1 MKQTFVAVMLLC
13 AGAGSAMAQQS
24 GVVAQTGGVNE
35 RVATAMK
42 AAVPSYE
49 PAKCEALDEDLHFK
63 VSSGKVYL
71 KTSIETSID
80 ANKARALD
88 NGERVIREAITQNG
102 QDKSAGAW
110 YYLGRIYLHKGDI
123 AGADSAF
130 SRALTLAPA
139 PECAADV
146 AAYRRAAWVAL
157 VNPGVDY
164 MKAEKRD
171 SAMTLFSLATR
182 VYRDEP
188 HPYFYMAS
196 LAYEAD
202 SMERALAYFDSALA
216 TPKNEK
222 TADIH
227 SQAQFNKG
235 LVLINLNRGQEAI
248 APLQS
253 FVAAHPDDVNAK
265 KALLNAYQA
274 AGMTDSVAAIAK
286 QIEATGEVIPT
297 QVVVDSASPFNQAV
311 ALFNESK
318 FAEAAAQ
325 AEKVV
330 ASEPHNRDAYYL
342 LTQSYYQTKNGPAL
356 VKAGE
361 RLIALDP
368 MNELALQ
375 MLGFGYNLTKASQ
388 KAVATRLRLNALP
401 AAISKV
407 AITPSPTGATLTA
420 TASGRKAM
428 NASGAA
434 IPAKP
439 MSITVEFL
447 NADGAVVT
455 SQVVEIPA
463 LAEGATHP
471 ISITAEGTGIVAWRY
486 KAS

>member
-1 MKQTFVAVMLLC
+1 MRTFVAVMLLS
-13 AGAGSAMAQQS
+13 AGAGNALAQQS
-24 GVVAQTGGVNE
+24 GVVAQSGGVSE
-35 RVATAMK
+35 RVSTAMK
-42 AAVPSYE
+42 SAVPSYE
-49 PAKCEALDEDLHFK
+49 AAKCEALDKELHFK

-80 ANKARALD
+80 ANKARALA
-88 NGERVIREAITQNG
+88 NGERVITEAITQNG

-110 YYLGRIYLHKGDI
+110 YYLGRIYLHQGDI

-130 SRALTLAPA
+130 GRALTLAPA

-164 MKAEKRD
+164 MKAQKPD
-171 SAMTLFSLATR
+171 SAMALFSLATR

-227 SQAQFNKG
+227 SQSQFNKG
-235 LVLINLNRGQEAI
+235 LVLINLNRGKEAI
-248 APLQS
+248 VPLQA

-274 AGMTDSVAAIAK
+274 AGMADSVAAVAK
-286 QIEATGEVIPT
+286 QLEATGEVIPK
-297 QVVVDSASPFNQAV
+297 QVVVDTASPFNHAV
-311 ALFNESK
+311 TLFNESK
-318 FAEAAAQ
+318 FAEAAVE

-330 ASEPHNRDAYYL
+330 ATEPHNRDAYYL
-342 LTQSYYQTKNGPAL
+342 LTQAYYQTKNGPAL

-375 MLGFGYNLTKASQ
+375 MLGFGYNLTKASN
-388 KAVATRLRLNALP
+388 KAVQTRLRLNAMP
-401 AAISKV
+401 TAISKV
-407 AITPSPTGATLTA
+407 TITPTPTGASLSA

-428 NASGAA
+428 NSSGAA
-434 IPAKP
+434 VAAKP
-439 MSITVEFL
+439 VTITVEFL
-447 NADGAVVT
+447 NADGAVVS
-455 SQVVEIPA
+455 SQAVAIPA
-463 LAEGATHP
+463 LDEGATHP
-471 ISITAEGTGIVAWRY
+471 IAITAEGAGIVAWRY

>member
-1 MKQTFVAVMLLC
+1 MRTFVAVMLLS
-13 AGAGSAMAQQS
+13 AGAGNAMAQQS
-24 GVVAQTGGVNE
+24 GVVSQASGVNE
-35 RVATAMK
+35 RVATAMR

-49 PAKCEALDEDLHFK
+49 PAKCEALDDDLHFK

-71 KTSIETSID
+71 KTSIETSINT
-80 ANKARALD
+80 NKARALD
-88 NGERVIREAITQNG
+88 NGERVILEAITENG

-110 YYLGRIYLHKGDI
+110 YYLGRVYLHKGDI

-130 SRALTLAPA
+130 ARALTLAPA

-164 MKAEKRD
+164 MKAEKPD
-171 SAMTLFSLATR
+171 SAIALFTLATR

-202 SMERALAYFDSALA
+202 SMQKALAYFDSALA

-248 APLQS
+248 APLQA

-286 QIEATGEVIPT
+286 RIEATGEVLP
-297 QVVVDSASPFNQAV
+297 QQAVVDSASPFNRAV

-318 FAEAAAQ
+318 FAEAAVE

-330 ASEPHNRDAYYL
+330 VAEPNNRDAYYL

-368 MNELALQ
+368 MNALALQ
-375 MLGFGYNLTKASQ
+375 MLGFGYNLTKASS

-401 AAISKV
+401 TAISDV
-407 AITPSPTGATLTA
+407 MLTPSATGATLSAKA
-420 TASGRKAM
+420 TGRKAM
-428 NASGAA
+428 NSSGAA
-434 IPAKP
+434 VAAKP
-439 MSITVEFL
+439 VSISVEFL
-447 NADGAVVT
+447 NADGAVIT
-455 SQVVEIPA
+455 SQTVAIPA
-463 LAEGATHP
+463 LEEGAEHP
-471 ISITAEGTGIVAWRY
+471 ISITAEGPGIVAWRY

>member
-1 MKQTFVAVMLLC
+1 MRTFAAMMLLSAV
-13 AGAGSAMAQQS
+13 AGNATAQQS
-24 GVVAQTGGVNE
+24 GVVAQSGGVSE
-35 RVATAMK
+35 RVSTAMK
-42 AAVPSYE
+42 AAVRAYE
-49 PAKCEALDEDLHFK
+49 PAKCEALDDDLHFK

-80 ANKARALD
+80 ANKARALA
-88 NGERVIREAITQNG
+88 NGQRVITEAITQNG

-110 YYLGRIYLHKGDI
+110 YYLGRIYLHQGDI
-123 AGADSAF
+123 VGADSAF
-130 SRALTLAPA
+130 ARALTLAPA

-146 AAYRRAAWVAL
+146 AGYRRAAWVAL

-164 MKAEKRD
+164 MKAQKAD
-171 SAMTLFSLATR
+171 SAMALFSLATR

-196 LAYEAD
+196 LAYEAEA
-202 SMERALAYFDSALA
+202 MEQALAYFDSALA

-227 SQAQFNKG
+227 AQAQFNKG
-235 LVLINLNRGQEAI
+235 LVLINLNRGQEAV

-274 AGMTDSVAAIAK
+274 AGLADSVASMAR
-286 QIEATGEVIPT
+286 QIEATGEVIPK
-297 QVVVDSASPFNQAV
+297 QVVVDSASPFNRAV
-311 ALFNESK
+311 TLFNESK
-318 FAEAAAQ
+318 FAEAAVE

-330 ASEPHNRDAYYL
+330 AAEPHNRDAYYL

-375 MLGFGYNLTKASQ
+375 MLGFGYNLTKASN
-388 KAVATRLRLNALP
+388 KAVETRLRLNALP
-401 AAISKV
+401 TALSKV
-407 AITPSPTGATLTA
+407 TLTPTPTGASLTA
-420 TASGRKAM
+420 TATGRKAM
-428 NASGAA
+428 NSSGAA
-434 IPAKP
+434 IAAKP
-439 MSITVEFL
+439 VSISIDFL

-455 SQVVEIPA
+455 SQTVAIPA
-463 LAEGATHP
+463 LDDGATHP